1 METTSLKGL
10 RGNALTLALVLGAA
24 LALVIGATVLPQ
36 TAESIPEAGDSRGTW
51 IPIAPSD
58 HYEWRYANRLGD
70 DAPTSVAPGD
80 VFDTPVRDP
89 DFFGPPVREDYG
101 PGVAESAPDTGI
113 PPDID

>member
-1 METTSLKGL
+1 MESTSLKGL
-10 RGNALTLALVLGAA
+10 RGGALTLVLVLGAA
-24 LALVIGATVLPQ
+24 LALVVGATVLPQ
-36 TAESIPEAGDSRGTW
+36 TAESIPEPRDSRGAW

-70 DAPTSVAPGD
+70 DTPKSVAPGD
-80 VFDTPVRDP
+80 VFNTPVRDP

>member
-70 DAPTSVAPGD
+70 DAPTSVAFGD
-80 VFDTPVRDP
+80 AVRDP

-101 PGVAESAPDTGI
+101 PGVAESAPSAGA